1 MWHWLSLIAGN
12 KLVSSTF
19 VVQLVSTHGLLNLDR
34 FVIQLVMTS
43 FYVVFFFP
51 PKCIG
56 LQLWHF
62 QWLNCNHSSV
72 FVWSSWQS
80 FCSPATGLLDTNPW
94 PIWDVVGCMAKYFNL
109 PITITIL
116 PCTCLCLL
124 LWGHQ
129 SPPPHSLNCFHC
141 QYQEVSLEEMG
152 LLGDKSTSFKLN
164 PTPLAQYMTHC
175 RSYQK
180 NSQQTL
186 NFPPLTWR
194 DEPHLSPALVS
205 SWNG

>member
-1 MWHWLSLIAGN
+1 MWS
-12 KLVSSTF
+12 F
-19 VVQLVSTHGLLNLDR
+19 V
-34 FVIQLVMTS
+34 
-43 FYVVFFFP
+43 FP

-80 FCSPATGLLDTNPW
+80 FCSPATRLLDTNPW

-116 PCTCLCLL
+116 PCICLCCLL

-129 SPPPHSLNCFHC
+129 SLPPHSLNCLHC
-141 QYQEVSLEEMG
+141 QFQEASLEEMG
-152 LLGDKSTSFKLN
+152 LLGNKSTSFKLN

-180 NSQQTL
+180 NSQQTS

-194 DEPHLSPALVS
+194 DELTCHQPWSHLEMGS
-205 SWNG
+205 SVKGHERKEDQVTGITGNPSAWTPPGTGHHPIPMYTNHL